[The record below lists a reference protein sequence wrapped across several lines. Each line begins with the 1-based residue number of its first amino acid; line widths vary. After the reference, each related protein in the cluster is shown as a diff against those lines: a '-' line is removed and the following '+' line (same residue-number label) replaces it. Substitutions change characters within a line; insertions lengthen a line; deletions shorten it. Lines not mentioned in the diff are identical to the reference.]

1 MVSLGKKGIINGS
14 IFQNEVG
21 DLLPIESIDVVCH
34 EVLEEVRNR
43 KNKLIRKDVVIE
55 EYYSIYRSLRWGY
68 ITQASD
74 KGVLELDTTTANIWR
89 NTYIT
94 VRRRETTNMV
104 EHYSQI

>member
-68 ITQASD
+68 ITQARN
-74 KGVLELDTTTANIWR
+74 KGVSELDITNDNICR
-89 NTYIT
+89 NNKRKG
-94 VRRRETTNMV
+94 RRRKTTNMV